1 MNDLFIRTM
10 LKLQENKKVASKK
23 LLKEDID
30 NEDDIKD
37 IQDVDGYEHDIITV
51 MDPEL
56 STDEFIEKQDE
67 INQLIE
73 ETPEGE
79 KVVDTEYVGM
89 KIYQCPL
96 CLTNFYKENEPT
108 EEEKCPVCFETPEQF
123 VYLGT
128 VEQDMNE
135 EDEELL
141 DDAAEEV
148 AGEEEPEVE
157 VPEEGGETEGGVDD
171 ELAALDVEEPEEE
184 EEEDN
189 RLTASKKTE
198 VEGEKLNEEVKEEKE
213 GEVVTE
219 GKNLNENL
227 QTGNTLSFKIKNSI
241 VDAEITNIYV
251 DDFNDKTY
259 IQYSNP
265 EGTRSGTMSADEIL
279 KGIEE
284 GTIVAKVAGEGE
296 NLPVATEEPVEE
308 IPEVGETDTEPV
320 QSVEEE
326 PVAMES
332 KRITAFDYNELT
344 EAQKNLLKVTG
355 KSQEVLESYWYNKSG
370 LPIVE
375 KKNARIR
382 KSK

>member
-10 LKLQENKKVASKK
+10 LKLQENKKVRSKK

-37 IQDVDGYEHDIITV
+37 IQDVDGYEHDVITV

-67 INQLIE
+67 INKLID

-96 CLTNFYKENEPT
+96 CLTNFYTENEPR
-108 EEEKCPVCFETPEQF
+108 EEEKCPVCYETPEQF
-123 VYLGT
+123 IYLGT
-128 VEQDMNE
+128 VEQDMNDE
-135 EDEELL
+135 DKDLIKDASDEMEEPEEGSDNADESAEGEEPGTSVEDELNAL
-141 DDAAEEV
+141 DL
-148 AGEEEPEVE
+148 EEEPE
-157 VPEEGGETEGGVDD
+157 EGTEN
-171 ELAALDVEEPEEE
+171 EE

-189 RLTASKKTE
+189 RLTASKK
-198 VEGEKLNEEVKEEKE
+198 VKTNGNVIKE
-213 GEVVTE
+213 N
-219 GKNLNENL
+219 KSLNENL
-227 QTGNTLSFKIKNSI
+227 QVGNELSFKIKNNI
-241 VDAEITNIYV
+241 VSAEITNVYI

-259 IQYSNP
+259 IQYANP

-284 GTIVAKVAGEGE
+284 GTIIAKVPGDAE
-296 NLPVATEEPVEE
+296 LPA
-308 IPEVGETDTEPV
+308 
-320 QSVEEE
+320 SVEEPIEEISDEVPVE
-326 PVAMES
+326 PEMETSEIEDEPIATES
-332 KRITAFDYNELT
+332 KSKRMVAFDYKDLT
-344 EAQKNLLKVTG
+344 EDMKTVLKATG
-355 KSQEVLESYWYNKSG
+355 KSEKVLERYWYDKAG
-370 LPIVE
+370 RPIVE
-375 KKNARIR
+375 KKNARVR